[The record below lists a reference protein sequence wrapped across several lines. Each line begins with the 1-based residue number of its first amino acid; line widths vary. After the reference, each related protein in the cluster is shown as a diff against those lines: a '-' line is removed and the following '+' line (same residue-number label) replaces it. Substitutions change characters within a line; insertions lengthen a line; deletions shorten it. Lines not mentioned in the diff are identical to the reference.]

1 MRKLTAVIL
10 TLFTVAFFAGCEDT
24 TGTKSGPPAAPF
36 QGGTLSR
43 ELVLDETGIEFQA
56 TDDLDGSTF
65 GATNGG
71 IWYDDSEGKFKKV
84 QDGSVTDLDTTG
96 SGNLGSNLSSSSNDI
111 TTDNDVIQLIGT
123 AEDLDVEFGAN
134 SVDITTDT
142 GVTEIDFIG
151 IALKD
156 DGVALITGAANTID
170 SDQYVDESI
179 DNAHLADDAVNSDE
193 IASGAIDLDHM
204 SANSV
209 DSDQY
214 VNGSIDA
221 IHLAADVIDE
231 TKIADNGIDSEH
243 YNDDSIDDAH
253 INWGP
258 GAGQVSADD
267 IGDGS
272 TNAIP
277 TLTQETNWDTAY
289 GWGDHGSAGY
299 ESATSNDIDP
309 DRLAGDTDDDNLI
322 DAALIDI
329 DGATAE
335 TNIAADDKVL
345 IYDTS
350 GTAVKAITRG
360 NFVSG
365 IGAGQSVTFDIGD
378 DGGNDSTDLGEIAT
392 ENDTNSIVTLD
403 DTDKMLID
411 MGQNWPTA
419 DAADAASSQAITDNA
434 IATVDDADAAEND
447 YAKFTANGLAGRS
460 YSEVRQDLGI
470 DTAANLES
478 TLSMGAYFSDLAA
491 TTSEANFKETV
502 NLEIGTDVL
511 AQQTVGIADDN
522 LLEVDGTPV
531 NGEAAVFT
539 ANGINSLSEAEFKTA
554 FNIEA
559 GTDFEAVDAEILRA
573 DTNDTITADYT
584 HSGTSTF
591 NGEVTMGADF
601 NLNANEIQST
611 GNVVFQLGD
620 NAGSNVL
627 EVEDSDGT
635 AVWWLDSDGGTHTV
649 ATNNP
654 AVSLNENDG
663 TDYWFG
669 INDTTTDRVELR
681 RSATVNTNVDA
692 YWDSDGAYVA
702 GNMNIATG
710 HTYQINGTQINIGNL
725 GAGGNWTPTGSINL
739 DSSTLTLNSDAL
751 TVDDGSNYTTVSNS
765 SDDDT
770 IDELLAAI
778 DSWASGVSAG
788 TLVTLSDVGGDDV
801 YTAGYLI
808 VGDGSDSYDPKA
820 ISGDVTLAADGA
832 VTIAA
837 NAVEN
842 SMMAD
847 NAVDT
852 AELAADAVEG
862 TKIADDQIDSEHYV
876 AGSIDNEHLAD
887 DAVDSD
893 EIAAGAIDLAHMSA
907 ESVDS
912 DQYVDGS
919 IDNAHL
925 ADDAVDSDEIASGAI
940 DLAHMSAESVDS
952 DQYVDGS
959 IDNAHL
965 ADDAVDSDEIA
976 DGAVDNV
983 HLSDD
988 AALAAY
994 IAGDPDSLD
1003 DTLSTNPKLYRNG
1016 YIFYNAAGEAT
1027 LDAFS
1032 TAGEAVSIEFVPSAA
1047 VIVNPNAAQTI
1058 TLNGTALAQ
1067 GEALINDSNW
1077 GLCVLFYAGSNSIR
1091 AACTSDIV
1099 QEVE

>member
-1 MRKLTAVIL
+1 MRKLIAVIL
-10 TLFTVAFFAGCEDT
+10 TLFTVAFFAGCLELATAAPMAAPEPKMATQAEMEAGTETKARTLSPLLVAQAISALAAEGVSGIVDADIAAAGNNDT
-24 TGTKSGPPAAPF
+24 THTYSKDDIHDYLI
-36 QGGTLSR
+36 Q
-43 ELVLDETGIEFQA
+43 LDT
-56 TDDLDGSTF
+56 DLDGDYTDETWYAAVVTAAEI
-65 GATNGG
+65 GAA
-71 IWYDDSEGKFKKV
+71 YDTEAELNALFAAVLTEAEIGAAYDTEAELDALFAAKLTTATLGAAYDTEAELDALFAAKLNAADIGAAYDTAAELDALFSGKEDADAAITKTDEAETLSANWV
-84 QDGSVTDLDTTG
+84 NTANPWADNEVADDLTISSSGSV
-96 SGNLGSNLSSSSNDI
+96 SGL
-111 TTDNDVIQLIGT
+111 
-123 AEDLDVEFGAN
+123 A
-134 SVDITTDT
+134 VDINGTTN
-142 GVTEIDFIG
+142 E
-151 IALKD
+151 
-156 DGVALITGAANTID
+156 NT
-170 SDQYVDESI
+170 
-179 DNAHLADDAVNSDE
+179 
-193 IASGAIDLDHM
+193 
-204 SANSV
+204 
-209 DSDQY
+209 
-214 VNGSIDA
+214 
-221 IHLAADVIDE
+221 
-231 TKIADNGIDSEH
+231 
-243 YNDDSIDDAH
+243 
-253 INWGP
+253 P
-258 GAGQVSADD
+258 
-267 IGDGS
+267 
-272 TNAIP
+272 
-277 TLTQETNWDTAY
+277 
-289 GWGDHGSAGY
+289 
-299 ESATSNDIDP
+299 AT
-309 DRLAGDTDDDNLI
+309 
-322 DAALIDI
+322 
-329 DGATAE
+329 
-335 TNIAADDKVL
+335 DDKVL
-345 IYDTS
+345 IYDAS
-350 GTAVKAITRG
+350 ATANRSMTYG
-360 NFVSG
+360 NFKAT
-365 IGAGQSVTFDIGD
+365 IGAGDPITVDLED
-378 DGGNDSTDLGEIAT
+378 DGGNETEALSEIAPS
-392 ENDTNSIVTLD
+392 NDTNSVFAVSGTKLTVD
-403 DTDKMLID
+403 LSN
-411 MGQNWPTA
+411 NWPTA
-419 DAADAASSQAITDNA
+419 DTATVATTITVTDNESTDEANAVLFTSGGDVDGGDIGIESDGNLTYNPSSGTLAVTEFSGGGSGLTGITASQITDQNA
-434 IATVDDADAAEND
+434 GTDVTADLEEEV
-447 YAKFTANGLAGRS
+447 TEGSLADSVIVSADIKDG
-460 YSEVRQDLGI
+460 EV
-470 DTAANLES
+470 
-478 TLSMGAYFSDLAA
+478 GADDLAA
-491 TTSEANFKETV
+491 TLDISGKTVTFGLET
-502 NLEIGTDVL
+502 TD
-511 AQQTVGIADDN
+511 IPD
-522 LLEVDGTPV
+522 
-531 NGEAAVFT
+531 
-539 ANGINSLSEAEFKTA
+539 LSATY
-554 FNIEA
+554 
-559 GTDFEAVDAEILRA
+559 EAVDAEILRA

-681 RSATVNTNVDA
+681 RSAAVNTNVDA

-751 TVDDGSNYTTVSNS
+751 TVDNGSNYTTVSNS

-770 IDELLAAI
+770 IDEILASI

-808 VGDGSDSYDPKA
+808 IGDGSDSYDPKA

-1032 TAGEAVSIEFVPSAA
+1032 TAGEGVSIEFVPSAA

-1077 GLCVLFYAGSNSIR
+1077 GLCVLVYAGSNSIR